1 MPIKQDDELDKL
13 EEVIRVVKNKY
24 DQFFSGIQK
33 MPPWTERRAVEA
45 FIQELHKQ
53 KMRDNSRRFR
63 FNTLTARYNQYREL
77 WGRRMRER
85 EEGPIEFKRRQA
97 ALNEPAPPPPPP
109 SAARSTPSRETSD
122 GGESYVKVA
131 QGTNGEEVRKLF
143 EQIKQENSKLG
154 KANNVTFEQLS
165 AMVEKQSEMVRSRYN
180 VNAVAFK
187 VETVDGKVK
196 LKAKPL
202 QE

>member
-1 MPIKQDDELDKL
+1 MSCTSACASP
-13 EEVIRVVKNKY
+13 VARGRMTSSSSFCSARVA
-24 DQFFSGIQK
+24 S
-33 MPPWTERRAVEA
+33 RA
-45 FIQELHKQ
+45 Q
-53 KMRDNSRRFR
+53 
-63 FNTLTARYNQYREL
+63 AR
-77 WGRRMRER
+77 
-85 EEGPIEFKRRQA
+85 
-97 ALNEPAPPPPPP
+97 
-109 SAARSTPSRETSD
+109 ARSTPSRETSD

-154 KANNVTFEQLS
+154 KANNVTFDQLS
-165 AMVEKQSEMVRSRYN
+165 AMVQKQSEMVRSRYN